1 MLQDPQT
8 TPALQRLLDT
18 CSLNGKIVTSEIK
31 SHYLASEL
39 GRMIPLLSLRLRS
52 TEPSPWLLFALL
64 QPGPGGFGRVP
75 AALPAP
81 NGCSLI
87 STSTREIFI
96 AIKTALKVPS
106 CWARHKH
113 SRRWKSGSPFL
124 ESSSSLSTYLTCL
137 PKPDG
142 ATNHLVCGSALPLA
156 SAGTHG
162 RPGEQG
168 HGVAVVPGMGLG
180 HLPASLG
187 CSAHPVPAKGL
198 GGTAG
203 ALL

>member
-1 MLQDPQT
+1 MRDTQQLNVLLQSAWEVPHVAFGCRCVCRGVPSPRAFVCDRPLPYPSETMATTGQRGSGLRVLQDPQT

-18 CSLNGKIVTSEIK
+18 CSLNDKIVTSEIK

-75 AALPAP
+75 EVLPVP

-87 STSTREIFI
+87 STSTREVFI

-106 CWARHKH
+106 CWARHEH
-113 SRRWKSGSPFL
+113 SRR
-124 ESSSSLSTYLTCL
+124 
-137 PKPDG
+137 
-142 ATNHLVCGSALPLA
+142 
-156 SAGTHG
+156 
-162 RPGEQG
+162 
-168 HGVAVVPGMGLG
+168 
-180 HLPASLG
+180 
-187 CSAHPVPAKGL
+187 
-198 GGTAG
+198 
-203 ALL
+203 